1 MDSSN
6 VSEDGASERV
16 RFDSTVCYVLDN
28 NKKEYLDKVS
38 NNRDTKFNQF
48 IAKLIFNFYCMCL
61 GYEQRR

>member
-28 NKKEYLDKVS
+28 NKKEYLDTVS
-38 NNRDTKFNQF
+38 KTLNRILNRGFTF
-48 IAKLIFNFYCMCL
+48 IDVLINI
-61 GYEQRR
+61 GYKQCG